1 MTITITITIAIT
13 IAMAITIAITVT
25 IAMAMAIT
33 IAITI
38 AITMAVS
45 YERGVMK
52 ALIKRLFIHL
62 LTLLDIPDFSTED
75 IKLSLERVAEEALE
89 GVGGELLFC
98 GYPLCFMSRNEGV

>member
-1 MTITITITIAIT
+1 MTIK
-13 IAMAITIAITVT
+13 
-25 IAMAMAIT
+25 
-33 IAITI
+33 I

-52 ALIKRLFIHL
+52 VLLNCFFIHL

-75 IKLSLERVAEEALE
+75 IELSLERVAEEALE
-89 GVGGELLFC
+89 GVGGEFLFC

>member
-1 MTITITITIAIT
+1 MTITITITITIAIT
-13 IAMAITIAITVT
+13 IAITITMAMAITIAIT
-25 IAMAMAIT
+25 IT
-33 IAITI
+33 ITITI

-52 ALIKRLFIHL
+52 VLIKKLFIHL